1 MGSVDFGKTCHYAL
15 ILEENCCGERIMFLV
30 NPGVKQKAIGIL
42 PYKVLYSSRF
52 YFKKIQNIL
61 KIAEFALKLTRNQA
75 ESYDT

>member
-1 MGSVDFGKTCHYAL
+1 
-15 ILEENCCGERIMFLV
+15 MFLV

-75 ESYDT
+75 ESYDTW